1 MPAYTNASPQVVWQ
15 KKRKISP
22 PGLVPRRRRGW
33 RYGVFRDTRN
43 IGWTTSRWGWS
54 ACLKKRQT
62 FSKSTLRLPPD
73 LSHFKSCCAKISDF
87 NYQKSHKT
95 TFEKLTDSHRA
106 QCARWSI
113 LISSLVILINYS
125 FFEKNTRCN
134 SEFDAVNWIVWLL
147 KKGRCLRKLLDELCL
162 PQFTPN
168 EEQYLQKLNG
178 SWKLQQK
185 LWIFFK
191 ARKTLD

>member
-1 MPAYTNASPQVVWQ
+1 MVH
-15 KKRKISP
+15 
-22 PGLVPRRRRGW
+22 GLVPRRRRGW

-95 TFEKLTDSHRA
+95 TFEKLTHSHRA

-147 KKGRCLRKLLDELCL
+147 KKADVWENYWMSYAYLSLLLMKSNTFRNWTDHENCSRNFGYSSRREKRWIRLFL
-162 PQFTPN
+162 PTI
-168 EEQYLQKLNG
+168 
-178 SWKLQQK
+178 S
-185 LWIFFK
+185 
-191 ARKTLD
+191 TLKIKW